1 MTTTSTT
8 TDSGTIPDRR
18 HATWAHLAA
27 SYVVGVVALGI
38 QSLAY
43 HLHGGGNGF
52 GTDLVFYVVSGLVG
66 VVLAALAI
74 ALARR
79 TGRPAVCGL
88 VAAVVGLLLF
98 PVGYYMPVTVILG
111 LTAYLLSRTPGLP
124 ARPPRPGCL
133 GALAVLCQVAVVVY
147 RIAGGMYQVGG

>member
-8 TDSGTIPDRR
+8 TDSGTVPDRR

-66 VVLAALAI
+66 VVLGALAI

-111 LTAYLLSRTPGLP
+111 LTAYLLSQD
-124 ARPPRPGCL
+124 ARPSRAASAARLL